1 MNFTKKDYKKRYN
14 IEAYSL
20 APTAFDK
27 LPNSSIGLYWG
38 EGHGSSRIINKK
50 KIVKC
55 AFEMI
60 PDGMTLTMRH
70 PKYISLAP
78 AEYEKQASLHDDF
91 LVGKEHPWGMIP
103 FEHPEWKPLLNK
115 CKHSF
120 RTEKCP
126 GAVIQP
132 CLL

>member
-70 PKYISLAP
+70 PKYITLC
-78 AEYEKQASLHDDF
+78 
-91 LVGKEHPWGMIP
+91 
-103 FEHPEWKPLLNK
+103 LLNTK
-115 CKHSF
+115 NRHLCTMTFWLERSIH
-120 RTEKCP
+120 
-126 GAVIQP
+126 GV
-132 CLL
+132 